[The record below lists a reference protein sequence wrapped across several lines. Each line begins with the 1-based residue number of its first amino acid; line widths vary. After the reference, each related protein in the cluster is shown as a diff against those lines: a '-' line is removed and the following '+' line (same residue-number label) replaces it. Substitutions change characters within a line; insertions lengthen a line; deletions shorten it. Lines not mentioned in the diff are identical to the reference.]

1 MVHTSLTG
9 EDAKQRAIHLSGEI
23 KLMKTMKNQSWQK
36 LSPPPLTWKGR
47 VWGEG
52 DMPRG
57 TVQSVKFHPV
67 AEEGQ
72 LSQGGVSSGP
82 QAAPDHPLSWPGLLK
97 AVEVLDLNPI
107 VHLTGS
113 QGAWQ
118 GSFCLGQSSWVVS
131 GPTLLVRVLLGSPQ
145 QRSYKPPYSPSHAP
159 LFLAEARRSG
169 WGVGLPSLVGASGGV
184 SHTQGVVGSLWGF
197 AAGVTGVAG
206 IMGVTGV
213 GGAAGAT
220 MPMGAL
226 GAVGVGV
233 P

>member
-1 MVHTSLTG
+1 
-9 EDAKQRAIHLSGEI
+9 
-23 KLMKTMKNQSWQK
+23 
-36 LSPPPLTWKGR
+36 
-47 VWGEG
+47 
-52 DMPRG
+52 MPRG

-72 LSQGGVSSGP
+72 LSQGGTSSGP

-97 AVEVLDLNPI
+97 ALEVLDLNPI

-145 QRSYKPPYSPSHAP
+145 QRCLINLHILPATPP
-159 LFLAEARRSG
+159 LFLAEARGSG
-169 WGVGLPSLVGASGGV
+169 CGVGLPSLVGVSCGV
-184 SHTQGVVGSLWGF
+184 GHTQGVVGSLWGF

-220 MPMGAL
+220 TPMGAL
-226 GAVGVGV
+226 GAVGVRGAMTV
-233 P
+233 AGASDAIDASVGE